1 MTELPLLT
9 PESLLF
15 AIAGDSDNDGDDIFG
30 TKCLSEK
37 MSAAIVLTAG
47 LSHYLTT
54 DGADPEA
61 MLTAL
66 GWGMEELF
74 VDIEQRSGCNGSS
87 TSSFN
92 DLTLVVIGISD
103 DDLDPPSRFSLTR
116 VSDTRWKCETL
127 IELTGEILPYL
138 TVVVE
143 SLDVGDLGQATFS
156 GEELQC
162 NVSGS
167 SDSGDVKVITKS
179 MVDEEDVDAS
189 YDIGLSFVVRAM
201 LSRKTTMVA
210 AANQPPSGE
219 SLLERATDHCDLYE
233 ETEDPAE
240 LDEAISDFREALTQI
255 PNGDLSRLYGLAGLA
270 ASLRHRH
277 RITND
282 PADLDEM
289 INTLEEDIALRAA
302 EVPEDH
308 DTLLIALAHLREA
321 SRARYRNLGNI
332 LDIDRAIDAQYQMI
346 DIGSEMSNSM
356 ASNSMAAN
364 IVNDSMANMWS
375 NLGAMLSRRFDHLG
389 NTEDINKSIEAH
401 GVSLSMMSGENDIL
415 MNDALCT
422 LAYSYL
428 SRFNRTGVDE
438 DLEQAVSLYR
448 EAFEKQ
454 PEDSNIL
461 CNLGGCLMRKFE
473 RHGDL
478 TDINEAISF
487 QQKALQYLNKD
498 IARYSA
504 LNNLALSFLY
514 RYNHSRDVESL
525 QEARINFELALGKT
539 PKDHPTRPFTLTG
552 LSICY
557 GSLYERTR
565 DTVQIYRAGAVQLEA
580 VETVPEGH
588 ASLPSLLNILGV
600 RYRDLFKVTHQLD
613 HIQLAIDCHRK
624 AVEASSPETAAFIV
638 ILESF
643 GNALRD
649 RFLITRDIADIDEA
663 IALTKRVINVL
674 PKDHSFWARFC
685 QDIGDFLIDRYAV
698 SEDNTDLE
706 SGFAHY
712 SLGTMSTTAPPYDRC
727 RIAKFWAHWA
737 IEYNDSTQAIS
748 AFDALVEVV
757 PAMASVGQTVQRRH
771 ELLTN
776 LSSYILRGASVA
788 ISTERVDKALEWLE
802 RGRGLVWSQI
812 SSLRT
817 PLDDLRSVDATT
829 LADRFETISRAL
841 DASGARMQDPM
852 ARFQATIDQ
861 KISLEEQA
869 SSHVKLA
876 KERES
881 LLKTIRTTIPGFEKF
896 LQPLPSSS
904 WMQNLPESGPVVVIN
919 VHSTRCDAIALIAGS
934 EDPLHIPLPDFSL
947 SDAVDLRQRLE
958 KALKQFGI
966 TMRGSSVD
974 LTSPEVRAMKP
985 KPFGKNSP
993 KESPLLIEDILRQL
1007 WSHLVKPIVEALA
1020 LPKSEEAETRIWWCP
1035 TGPLTFLP
1043 LHAAGIYTS
1052 ENPEA
1057 LSDYAVSSYIP
1068 TVAVLTERVKSTRII
1083 PEEKSGLLLVSQPH
1097 APGYPFIPGTTAEI
1111 ERIAQKINES
1121 QATVRTLRLEDENA
1135 TVKAGTEG
1143 MESYSCVHLA
1153 CHAAQDIEEPLK
1165 SGFYLHDGRLELSA
1179 IIKSHIKSADFA
1191 FLSACQTSTGDHK
1204 LSEEAV
1210 HLAAGMLAAGYR
1222 GVVATMWSIQ
1232 DKYAPEVAED
1242 FYADLLLRDSAGLG
1256 RNAIDGSNAAYSLH
1270 RAVRNLRARHGD
1282 SDALFLAWIPY
1293 VHFGL

>member
-1 MTELPLLT
+1 MMTELPLLT
-9 PESLLF
+9 PESLLL
-15 AIAGDSDNDGDDIFG
+15 ANAGDSDDDGDDIFQ
-30 TKCLSEK
+30 TQCLSEK
-37 MSAAIVLTAG
+37 MSAAIVLAAG
-47 LSHYLTT
+47 LNYFLATE
-54 DGADPEA
+54 GADPEA

-66 GWGMEELF
+66 TWGMEELF
-74 VDIEQRSGCNGSS
+74 VDIEQRSGCNGSP

-92 DLTLVVIGISD
+92 DLTLVVIGISND
-103 DDLDPPSRFSLTR
+103 DPPSRFSLTR
-116 VSDTRWKCETL
+116 VSDTRWKCKTL

-167 SDSGDVKVITKS
+167 SDSDDLKVITKS
-179 MVDEEDVDAS
+179 MIDEEDVDAS
-189 YDIGLSFVVRAM
+189 YDIRLSFVVRTM
-201 LSRKTTMVA
+201 LSRKTKMVA
-210 AANQPPSGE
+210 AVPQFPSGE
-219 SLLERATDHCDLYE
+219 SLLERATDHCNLYE
-233 ETEDPAE
+233 ETKDSAE
-240 LDEAISDFREALTQI
+240 LDKAISDFREALTQI

-270 ASLRHRH
+270 ASLRHRY

-308 DTLLIALAHLREA
+308 DTLLLALVHLREA
-321 SRARYRNLGNI
+321 LRARYRNLGNI
-332 LDIDRAIDAQYQMI
+332 LDLNRAIDAQYQAI
-346 DIGSEMSNSM
+346 DIGSERSDMVP
-356 ASNSMAAN
+356 AN
-364 IVNDSMANMWS
+364 IWSDLMGNMWS
-375 NLGAMLSRRFDHLG
+375 HLGSMLSRRFDHLG

-401 GVSLSMMSGENDIL
+401 GVSLTIMSGDNDSL
-415 MNDALCT
+415 MSDASCT
-422 LAYSYL
+422 LACSYL
-428 SRFNRTGVDE
+428 ARFNRTGVDE
-438 DLEQAVSLYR
+438 DLEQAVSRFR
-448 EAFEKQ
+448 EALEKQ
-454 PEDSNIL
+454 PKDSTIL
-461 CNLGGCLMRKFE
+461 CNLGCCLMRKFE
-473 RHGDL
+473 KYGDL

-487 QQKALQYLNKD
+487 QQKALQFSHLNKG

-504 LNNLALSFLY
+504 INNLALSFLY
-514 RYNHSRDVESL
+514 RYNHSIDVESL
-525 QEARINFELALGKT
+525 QEARINFELVLGET
-539 PKDHPTRPFTLTG
+539 PKDHPTRPFTLTN
-552 LSICY
+552 LATCY
-557 GSLYERTR
+557 GRLYEHTH
-565 DTVQIYRAGAVQLEA
+565 DMVQLYRAGAAQLEA

-588 ASLPSLLNILGV
+588 TSLPSLLNYLGV
-600 RYRDLFKVTHQLD
+600 RYRDLFNVTHQLD
-613 HIQLAIDCHRK
+613 HIHLAIDCHRK
-624 AVEASSPETAAFIV
+624 AVETSSPETTVFIV
-638 ILESF
+638 ILESL

-649 RFLITRDIADIDEA
+649 RFLITRDTADINEA

-674 PKDHSFWARFC
+674 PKDHSFWARVC
-685 QDIGDFLIDRYAV
+685 RDIGDHLIDRYAV

-706 SGFAHY
+706 SGFTHY
-712 SLGTMSTTAPPYDRC
+712 SLGTMSTTASPYDRF
-727 RIAKFWAHWA
+727 RTARAWARRA
-737 IEYNDSTQAIS
+737 MECNDSTQAIS

-757 PAMASVGQTVQRRH
+757 PAMAGVGQTVQRRH
-771 ELLTN
+771 DLLMN

-817 PLDDLRSVDATT
+817 PLDGLRAVDATI
-829 LADRFETISRAL
+829 ADRFETISRAL
-841 DASGARMQDPM
+841 DAAGARMQDPI

-869 SSHVKLA
+869 SSHVELS

-881 LLKTIRTTIPGFEKF
+881 LLETIRTTIPGFEDF
-896 LQPLPSSS
+896 LRPLPSSS

-934 EDPLHIPLPDFSL
+934 EEPLHIPLPDFSL
-947 SDAVDLRQRLE
+947 SDAVDLRQLLE

-985 KPFGKNSP
+985 KFSGKNSP

-1020 LPKSEEAETRIWWCP
+1020 LPKSEDAETRIWWCP

-1052 ENPEA
+1052 EIPET

-1083 PEEKSGLLLVSQPH
+1083 PEEKSGLLLVSQPN
-1097 APGYPFIPGTTAEI
+1097 APGYPFIPGTRTEI

-1121 QATVRTLRLEDENA
+1121 QATIRTLRLEDENA

-1153 CHAAQDIEEPLK
+1153 CHASQDIEEPLK

-1179 IIKSHIKSADFA
+1179 IMKSHIKSAGFA

-1222 GVVATMWSIQ
+1222 SVVATMWSIQ